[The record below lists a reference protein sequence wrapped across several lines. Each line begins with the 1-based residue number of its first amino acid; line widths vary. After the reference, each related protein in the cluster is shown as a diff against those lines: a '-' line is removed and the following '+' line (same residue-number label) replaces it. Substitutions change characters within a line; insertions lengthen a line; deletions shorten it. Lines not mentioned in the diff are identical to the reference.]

1 MASSPSNSFFTINI
15 HSLVTVKLTKDNYL
29 LWKTQI
35 VPYLRG
41 QRLFGFVDGTISS
54 PSPTILNPEVAN
66 SQNAPT
72 EMPNPKYITWYDQD
86 QVVLSALVSSLSENI
101 LAQMVGLTTSRE
113 VWVALERMF
122 VSHSSARAIQTRQ
135 FFASTKKGNL
145 SIFDY
150 FQKMKSFSDNLAA
163 IG

>member
-1 MASSPSNSFFTINI
+1 MASSPSNSFSPKNI
-15 HSLVTVKLTKDNYL
+15 HSLITIKLTKDNYL

-35 VPYLRG
+35 IPYLRG

-54 PSPTILNPEVAN
+54 PSPTIPNPEVAN

-86 QVVLSALVSSLSENI
+86 QVVLSALVFSLSENI

-113 VWVALERMF
+113 VWVALE
-122 VSHSSARAIQTRQ
+122 
-135 FFASTKKGNL
+135 
-145 SIFDY
+145 
-150 FQKMKSFSDNLAA
+150 
-163 IG
+163 